1 MGCSAFS
8 VRSATRS
15 EESDFA
21 EISVFS
27 AVFLA
32 FAACS
37 LFCFVSLFAPG
48 ISLLFLSF
56 VSCASLTLSATL
68 SATLFRTGSA
78 FSGLCSAGLST
89 FCSCSRSAAFSGL
102 FSSGFGAGCTGFCSG
117 GSGFCAPFSGFLPAF
132 SGLGSPCTFSASA
145 FGAFSVPASAGIPA
159 AAFPTVGIPAA
170 AFPAAESRSLT

>member
-15 EESDFA
+15 EESGFA

-102 FSSGFGAGCTGFCSG
+102 FSSGFGAG
-117 GSGFCAPFSGFLPAF
+117 GSGFCAPFSGFLSAF

-145 FGAFSVPASAGIPA
+145 FGAFSVPASAAFPTVGIPA
-159 AAFPTVGIPAA
+159 AGIPAA